1 MRTSARIRNK
11 SESKEKSVERMSI
24 VKSKR
29 KRSLR
34 KSKKQAKSSI
44 RKSVQIKLDD
54 DRNLEIE

>member
-1 MRTSARIRNK
+1 
-11 SESKEKSVERMSI
+11 MSI

-34 KSKKQAKSSI
+34 KSKKQAKNSI

-54 DRNLEIE
+54 EEENRNLEIE